1 MSVESMN
8 ASNVAASAQTAQQ
21 APAAQQK
28 AAAETEGVNQAALSQ
43 VSQSQADATEK
54 ASQKMTTEEVQTAV
68 DKLNEFMHNG
78 QRNLNF
84 SIDKDTDDMV
94 VKVMDTQTQE
104 VIRQFP
110 SEETIKL
117 TKHIEGM
124 LGLIFNDHA

>member
-8 ASNVAASAQTAQQ
+8 AGNVIATVQPPASQPVKQGPAEAVKAAPPVATASDTANSQQ
-21 APAAQQK
+21 AMS
-28 AAAETEGVNQAALSQ
+28 AEEMQA
-43 VSQSQADATEK
+43 
-54 ASQKMTTEEVQTAV
+54 MV

-84 SIDKDTDDMV
+84 SVDTDTDETVIKV
-94 VKVMDTQTQE
+94 VNTETQE

-110 SEETIKL
+110 SEEALKL

-124 LGLIFNDHA
+124 MGLIFNDHA

>member
-8 ASNVAASAQTAQQ
+8 AGNVIATVQPPASQPVKQDPAEAVKAASPVAAASDTANSQQEMSAEEMQ
-21 APAAQQK
+21 A
-28 AAAETEGVNQAALSQ
+28 V
-43 VSQSQADATEK
+43 
-54 ASQKMTTEEVQTAV
+54 V

-84 SIDKDTDDMV
+84 SVDNDTDETVIKV
-94 VKVMDTQTQE
+94 VNTETQE

-110 SEETIKL
+110 SEEALKL

-124 LGLIFNDHA
+124 MGLIFNDHA

>member
-8 ASNVAASAQTAQQ
+8 ASNVAASAQITQQ
-21 APAAQQK
+21 APGAQQTG
-28 AAAETEGVNQAALSQ
+28 AAKTESVNQAALSQ
-43 VSQSQADATEK
+43 VDQSQAAQSEEP
-54 ASQKMTTEEVQTAV
+54 SQKMSTEEVQTAV

-94 VKVMDTQTQE
+94 VKVMDTETQE

>member
-8 ASNVAASAQTAQQ
+8 AASSIASAQPATTR
-21 APAAQQK
+21 AAQQSDNAEVK
-28 AAAETEGVNQAALSQ
+28 NVQPAAANTADTNPQQEMSAEEMQA
-43 VSQSQADATEK
+43 V
-54 ASQKMTTEEVQTAV
+54 V

-84 SIDKDTDDMV
+84 SVDRETDETV
-94 VKVMDTQTQE
+94 IKVMNTETQE

-110 SEETIKL
+110 SEEALKL

-124 LGLIFNDHA
+124 MGLIFNDRA